1 MTPEEIEKLA
11 DEYVRTNPFVH
22 PYNSI
27 ATRESFKDGIVYALS
42 HQWIPVEER
51 LPEEDKRVLVR
62 VLASEFHYEYYA
74 VAYWDNEDCYTQD
87 GELIRPDFWLPIPPF
102 NPEK

>member
-1 MTPEEIEKLA
+1 MAPEEIEKLA

-42 HQWIPVEER
+42 HQWVSVEDA

-62 VLASEFHYEYYA
+62 VPASEFHSEYYA
-74 VAYWDNEDCYTQD
+74 VAYWDGEDWIEAQRC
-87 GELIRPDFWLPIPPF
+87 ELIRPSHWLHIPSV
-102 NPEK
+102 